1 MAMAAPA
8 TRDSWQNKPMPEA
21 RVRLAYERRFTAE
34 EHGRLAMGIVPRN
47 SDDKWFVFLEGG
59 WLYLHR
65 SWTGA
70 CMYAVRLGAADGG
83 SEVAEAWANRA
94 PEQYTRTD
102 DDYDARLLRFLVD
115 RLLLGQDAPFP
126 VPEAIAGEDRAA
138 LYRHHVVGQ
147 ERTNEDDRGNSPL
160 N

>member
-1 MAMAAPA
+1 
-8 TRDSWQNKPMPEA
+8 
-21 RVRLAYERRFTAE
+21 
-34 EHGRLAMGIVPRN
+34 
-47 SDDKWFVFLEGG
+47 
-59 WLYLHR
+59 
-65 SWTGA
+65 
-70 CMYAVRLGAADGG
+70 MYAVRLGAADGG

>member
-1 MAMAAPA
+1 MAAPA
-8 TRDSWQNKPMPEA
+8 TRASWQNKAMPET

-34 EHGRLAMGIVPRN
+34 EHARLALGLVPHN
-47 SDDKWFVFLEGG
+47 SDDKWFIFLEGD

-70 CMYAVRLGAADGG
+70 CMYAVRLEPADGG
-83 SEVAEAWANRA
+83 SAVVEAWANRA
-94 PEQYTRTD
+94 PDQYTRTD
-102 DDYDARLLRFLVD
+102 DEYDARLLRFLVD

-126 VPEAIAGEDRAA
+126 VPEAIAGDRAA

-147 ERTNEDDRGNSPL
+147 ERTNDDDGSDSPL